1 MVEQVPQKNTVSS
14 EIKWKNGR
22 MNSRGE
28 CGVSAVKRGW
38 AAAGRAGSHGTSQAF
53 TMQAPP
59 AESVVL
65 LLGNGRPTSKS
76 LVVPT
81 CVMKT
86 YRVPGAMRPAR

>member
-1 MVEQVPQKNTVSS
+1 
-14 EIKWKNGR
+14 
-22 MNSRGE
+22 MNSHGE

-81 CVMKT
+81 CVCQELCVQLAKNVAPPP
-86 YRVPGAMRPAR
+86 RSIQSKGKADG